1 MELFF
6 YAAVR
11 FLGRLYNIDPSIF
24 WGVVAA
30 LLVGVIAL
38 LTLIFIVYKRKAD
51 QRELAAWVNEKQT
64 KGRKNFEADGVA
76 HDSAYRS
83 GDTSAH
89 FLELFS
95 RQWTQEEREA
105 VSLRPQARSSIE
117 ANS

>member
-11 FLGRLYNIDPSIF
+11 FFGRLYNFDPSIF
-24 WGVVAA
+24 WVVVVA

-38 LTLIFIVYKRKAD
+38 LTLIFIVYKRKTD

-64 KGRKNFEADGVA
+64 KGRKNFETEVA
-76 HDSAYRS
+76 GYNGAYQS
-83 GDTSAH
+83 GYKSAH
-89 FLELFS
+89 FLDLFS

-105 VSLRPQARSSIE
+105 VPLRPQARSSNQ